1 MPLPERVITPVNI
14 SRGTLQC
21 PVPDELE
28 GVTNGTLANIIRQ
41 LSSLSRHAEEM
52 FGNLFEDANNI
63 ANRSSNL
70 QARIDQLA
78 IRVTQLDSTVEEVSL
93 QDIQL
98 RKAYVS
104 SQIFD
109 QQVVSRESM
118 PKAMLEAY
126 IACDKPPPLDN
137 LNPYRTDGKDG
148 LKFYTDPNYFFELWR
163 QEMVKDTERMMND
176 RGKKHPSKVHINGG
190 PVSNGQ
196 KGDKHKKRVRQPT
209 STMERQRLKAIGHGE
224 YLMSPNSIN
233 NPDISSIGGYFN
245 NQDTSFVVENRIGDP
260 NSPYGNDRPRPNS
273 IEIQR
278 TYSSS
283 SSNNT
288 YNNYHS
294 QRNDAS
300 STTNSHYARN
310 DVSASPSFVD
320 GSSKYPHGHSKQQQV
335 DQMEVP
341 KYGYHDYKRQD
352 SGGLLVTQ
360 LQKQQLQQQ
369 QQYQTDQIYGTR
381 GTEELSPASSSP
393 SKRRPTQPPPAP
405 PPGVTPP
412 SESTPIRSASKDNSS
427 MPPPPPP
434 MQQLIQEVTSVVQ
447 NGSVSSIINN
457 VTSTTPKSSQISSE
471 PDLPPPPP
479 APSSNQTP
487 SKNTLGAS
495 VPASHL
501 PPSPPPPPPVTA
513 PELVIKAS
521 PKKEASIGGA
531 PPPPPPPPP
540 PPSNGLTNGDAR
552 KSSLVQSNSPAKSSI
567 LSPSGLKKPQPLNRP
582 TQDNVRSDLLKAIRD
597 GIALKKVEQKAACET
612 SSEDGG
618 GHIDVA
624 SILARRVAVEMSDSD
639 EAQSDSEC
647 DSDDW
652 GDESTA

>member
-148 LKFYTDPNYFFELWR
+148 LKFYTDPNYFLNYGGKK
-163 QEMVKDTERMMND
+163 MVKDTERMMND

-245 NQDTSFVVENRIGDP
+245 NQDTSFV
-260 NSPYGNDRPRPNS
+260 RPNS

-487 SKNTLGAS
+487 I
-495 VPASHL
+495 
-501 PPSPPPPPPVTA
+501 TA

-552 KSSLVQSNSPAKSSI
+552 KSSL
-567 LSPSGLKKPQPLNRP
+567 PLNRP